1 VCISSEHLTSALRP
15 HTATDIHSP
24 AVHDNARW
32 YARIQHRTSPSCPHP
47 IYSSTGDTAYF
58 ADQNWVGLL
67 PNGHTTDIFRPISWG
82 APLADHSCLRFHNH
96 CRGRPS
102 PNISGHSL
110 LEIVRPSFHLL
121 FRLPHTVLII
131 TSAHKHVITLFLSL
145 LILAG
150 VRSRFFQRL
159 KVPTIDAHI
168 LLSLVA
174 PSHVA

>member
-1 VCISSEHLTSALRP
+1 MNY
-15 HTATDIHSP
+15 IHSP
-24 AVHDNARW
+24 QVHDNARW
-32 YARIQHRTSPSCPHP
+32 YGRIRRRTSSSCPHP

-67 PNGHTTDIFRPISWG
+67 PNGHTTDIFRPIS
-82 APLADHSCLRFHNH
+82 PADHPCIRFHYGH
-96 CRGRPS
+96 CRRPS

-121 FRLPHTVLII
+121 FRVPHRLLII
-131 TSAHKHVITLFLSL
+131 TSSHKHVITVFLSL
-145 LILAG
+145 LILAA
-150 VRSRFFQRL
+150 VRRRFFQLL

-168 LLSLVA
+168 LLSLAA